1 MRENSFIGKK
11 ENALKYKK
19 TLIITTLFALC
30 ITFFVVF
37 HATIFKIEE
46 VEITGLEWVQKDAI
60 IHLISL
66 DESLLSLNTKAL
78 VKKIMDL
85 NYIDEVLISRKLLKG
100 LSIQIKEKSIVAQII
115 FKDKKYYLTAKNE
128 ILTEKSY
135 ILPKKIPIVFLQN
148 NVENSQLMGIS
159 ACLER
164 MKFYDKNFFS
174 KINQISFDE
183 QEDANIFI
191 MDSKKNYILRKTLHL
206 EDLLRVRYLEGQKL
220 NYGVFDLRGSY
231 VVVKG

>member
-19 TLIITTLFALC
+19 TLLFTSLFAIC

-60 IHLISL
+60 TQLISL
-66 DESLLSLNTKAL
+66 DESLLSLNTKTL

-85 NYIDEVLISRKLLKG
+85 NYIEEVLISRKLLKG
-100 LSIQIKEKSIVAQII
+100 LSIQIKEKSIVAQIT

-135 ILPKKIPIVFLQN
+135 ILPKKTPVIFLQN
-148 NVENSQLMGIS
+148 NIENSQLMGIS

-220 NYGVFDLRGSY
+220 NYGIFDLRGSY

>member
-135 ILPKKIPIVFLQN
+135 ILPKKIPVLQN
-148 NVENSQLMGIS
+148 NVKNSQLMGIS